1 LLANIFFIII
11 KDRGRKAVAS
21 KVLIVDDDQ
30 RTREALGEILQ
41 RAGYEVISLASGD
54 GIEDLVVQSDFAAAI
69 IDYHLPA
76 RNGLEIAECLRKK
89 LPACRIILISS
100 EYQPQRQPSGPPAV
114 VDRFLAKPFSKT
126 TLLNMM
132 LELCPAA
139 PPTPG

>member
-1 LLANIFFIII
+1 MV
-11 KDRGRKAVAS
+11 VAC

-30 RTREALGEILQ
+30 RTREALVEILH

-54 GIEDLVVQSDFAAAI
+54 GMEDLAVENDFAAAI
-69 IDYHLPA
+69 IDYHLPS
-76 RNGLEIAECLRKK
+76 RNGLVVAECLRKK
-89 LPACRIILISS
+89 LPACRIVLISS
-100 EYQPQRQPSGPPAV
+100 EYQPQRQPSGPPVV

-139 PPTPG
+139 PPLLG